1 MFNEMLLE
9 CCKNLKSVKL
19 VTKNVDVTALEDL
32 SRLSLSLENRGI
44 EMNIV
49 EQQLHDREIRYYIFS
64 FAFYRTTIFEKKHAY
79 SFLDANKIERWI
91 VTLGRGLDFYHPPNN
106 KFEIGAY
113 NFRFRPCKATNITF
127 HKCFWKLVTNL
138 VIRNL
143 FKIFGICFPLV
154 IMVTNLESD
163 NDGWH
168 QGVGGCFAP
177 LSRNGK
183 RRGKEWPPKCN
194 KMVKISYFF
203 CLRRLS
209 ASLAI
214 NFKINLLKILLFRG
228 TNVEI
233 DISHACSAHLHH
245 WQSE

>member
-1 MFNEMLLE
+1 MSYNSVKLNTVSVDINFADLLGNEFITITLHIYNTKNASVLHQIVNFVMFNEMLLE

-64 FAFYRTTIFEKKHAY
+64 FAFYRTTIFEKKTCIY

-106 KFEIGAY
+106 RFEIGAY

-127 HKCFWKLVTNL
+127 HRCF
-138 VIRNL
+138 
-143 FKIFGICFPLV
+143 
-154 IMVTNLESD
+154 
-163 NDGWH
+163 
-168 QGVGGCFAP
+168 
-177 LSRNGK
+177 
-183 RRGKEWPPKCN
+183 
-194 KMVKISYFF
+194 
-203 CLRRLS
+203 
-209 ASLAI
+209 
-214 NFKINLLKILLFRG
+214 
-228 TNVEI
+228 
-233 DISHACSAHLHH
+233 
-245 WQSE
+245 